1 MMEGALLR
9 TMGAAAVALGLMG
22 APAAGAFAA
31 PAAGAA
37 PQAQACAGMTLCS
50 AGAASGS
57 HASSAQDE
65 DGVVRAG
72 ASSSRDDASASSDV
86 SAGTSAGLARAKRVA
101 QQAASEAG
109 SDRGGSAGSDGSG
122 SYAEAIRDDLDALA
136 ADLDKLGGD
145 VIGAWRSGELGDA
158 IDAIAPGLSES
169 LGNLGS
175 QDWDALLEDVGD
187 GLSTGAWQGL
197 AAPSEP
203 SRTV

>member
-1 MMEGALLR
+1 
-9 TMGAAAVALGLMG
+9 MGAAAVALGLLG

-31 PAAGAA
+31 PAAGTAPRAA
-37 PQAQACAGMTLCS
+37 SGAGATPCS
-50 AGAASGS
+50 AVTASGS

-72 ASSSRDDASASSDV
+72 ASSSRDDASASSD
-86 SAGTSAGLARAKRVA
+86 APDDGTSAGLARAKRVA
-101 QQAASEAG
+101 QQAASGAG
-109 SDRGGSAGSDGSG
+109 SDRDGSAGSDGSG

-136 ADLDKLGGD
+136 TDLDKLGGD

-187 GLSTGAWQGL
+187 SLSTGAWQGL

-203 SRTV
+203 SRTM